1 MLGNTT
7 CARTSLFGTRSCQV
21 MPKFLLRQR
30 RWKVLNPRSWQE
42 KRGPGLVTI
51 QQRAKYAGLVH
62 FHLGTDGQ
70 HLFPRRV
77 STAAAFSTRLF
88 SSVSRERLL
97 EPT

>member
-1 MLGNTT
+1 MEGVES
-7 CARTSLFGTRSCQV
+7 A
-21 MPKFLLRQR
+21 LLAG
-30 RWKVLNPRSWQE
+30 VE
-42 KRGPGLVTI
+42 GPGLVTI

-62 FHLGTDGQ
+62 FHLGAESQ
-70 HLFPRRV
+70 HLFPRRA

>member
-1 MLGNTT
+1 MEGVES
-7 CARTSLFGTRSCQV
+7 A
-21 MPKFLLRQR
+21 LLAG
-30 RWKVLNPRSWQE
+30 VA
-42 KRGPGLVTI
+42 GPGLVTI

-62 FHLGTDGQ
+62 FYLGTDGQ

-77 STAAAFSTRLF
+77 STAAAFPTRLF